1 MTDEN
6 QTLARRPR

>member
-1 MTDEN
+1 VTDKN